1 VADLLLRRHR
11 CWYLRNLEGPCD
23 NKDAYVPGTLVS
35 HFDNGD
41 GLPTIGIIISVE
53 SPAAVVVEPDPR
65 SLIETLLDRV
75 VLVAWAMA
83 PRRVVEN
90 L

>member
-1 VADLLLRRHR
+1 MADLLLRRHR

-35 HFDNGD
+35 HFDNAVSV
-41 GLPTIGIIISVE
+41 PTIGVIISVE
-53 SPAAVVVEPDPR
+53 SPDAVEPDSR
-65 SLIETLLDRV
+65 SLDTLLNRV
-75 VLVAWAMA
+75 VLVAWTLA
-83 PRRVVEN
+83 PRRVDEN